1 MGCQFHGVKLLPSKG
16 VVLRRVQEVSIMAQ
30 NENPHKLLRLSDTQL
45 TVADPAEDVR
55 GRNVIDK
62 NGERIGEVSDLI
74 VDDRET
80 RVRFLEVASG
90 GLFGLGRQKSLI
102 PVDAIVRIN
111 DEAVYINQTRQRISE
126 APPYDPDLINEEV
139 GDESYYGH
147 VYRHYGYPP
156 YWGPGYVYPHYP
168 FYHMPPV

>member
-1 MGCQFHGVKLLPSKG
+1 
-16 VVLRRVQEVSIMAQ
+16 MAQ
-30 NENPHKLLRLSDTQL
+30 NESQRKLLRLSDTQL

-55 GRNVIDK
+55 RRDVID
-62 NGERIGEVSDLI
+62 NDGERIGEVSDLI

-102 PVDAIVRIN
+102 PVDAIVRID
-111 DEAVYINQTRQRISE
+111 DEAVHINQTRQRISE
-126 APPYDPDLINEEV
+126 APPYDPDLIKEEV

-156 YWGPGYVYPHYP
+156 YWGPGYVYPPYP
-168 FYHMPPV
+168 YYIPPV